1 MMRAERAKSAKFADG
16 MEISLKSL
24 KQHGQWIFD
33 QLFEGGEQLRADRAV
48 DNPVIAGERAAHHRR
63 DCERAVFNDRSLLA
77 GADCE
82 DAAMRRV
89 DDRGEV
95 ADPEHAEVR
104 DRKSPALEFL
114 QLQFAQPGASG
125 EVLGLV

>member
-24 KQHGQWIFD
+24 KEHGQWIFD
-33 QLFEGGEQLRADRAV
+33 QLLEGGEQLRADRAV

-63 DCERAVFNDRSLLA
+63 DRERAVFDDRSLLA

-89 DDRGEV
+89 DYP
-95 ADPEHAEVR
+95 AQ
-104 DRKSPALEFL
+104 SPAPQHARVKNPNVPAHPF
-114 QLQFAQPGASG
+114 
-125 EVLGLV
+125 